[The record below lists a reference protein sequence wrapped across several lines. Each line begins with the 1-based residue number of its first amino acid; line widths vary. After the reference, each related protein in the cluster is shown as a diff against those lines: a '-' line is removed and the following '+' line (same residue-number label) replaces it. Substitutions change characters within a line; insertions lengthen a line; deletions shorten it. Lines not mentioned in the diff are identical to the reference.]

1 MKKIFFTI
9 ALAFTTWMASA
20 QYMVITTINGNSD
33 VENLT
38 DNMGFGYELNDD
50 VVVGIQRNGDNY
62 DLFGRYAF
70 GDAYISGQIPSDMTM
85 DSLKLGIG
93 YSVKFWNNLYLEPT
107 YSFDGDGN
115 GSFNLGVACRF

>member
-20 QYMVITTINGNSD
+20 QYMVITTMNENSD
-33 VENLT
+33 MENLT
-38 DNMGFGYELNDD
+38 DNIGFGYEMTDD
-50 VVVGIQRNGDNY
+50 VVLGVQRNGENY

-70 GDAYISGQIPSDMTM
+70 GDAYVSGHIPTDMNM
-85 DSLKLGIG
+85 DSLSFGIG
-93 YSVKFWNNLYLEPT
+93 YSVKFWNNLYLEPN

-115 GSFNLGVACRF
+115 GNFNLGVACRF